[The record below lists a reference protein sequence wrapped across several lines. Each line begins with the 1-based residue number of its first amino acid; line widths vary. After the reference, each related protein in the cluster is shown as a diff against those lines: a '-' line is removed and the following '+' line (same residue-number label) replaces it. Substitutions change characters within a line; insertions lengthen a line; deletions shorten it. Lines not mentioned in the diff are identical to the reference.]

1 VKRNLVNILVGLTLL
16 LLPSNLMAQ
25 YTPYGQATPQ
35 GQQGTEK
42 PAQRS
47 VTPPSGRVKNDP
59 YLTKEYET
67 SDKRSLGFDAEGKK
81 GKKTNSIDPLTGAS
95 TKKKGSQGTSTEIY
109 GAAKSGKNKPSK
121 ADLGFDGPS
130 KNNKG
135 SYKKKDG
142 GAFGAATKGYKVDKK
157 SLGFDGPSRGNK
169 GSYGKKDGGGFGAA
183 KKGYGGI
190 KSSNA
195 FGAATKGYNN
205 KGKSSAFGAAK
216 GSSYRGEKGSS
227 NYNKSMGK
235 GPSNKRQAPPKKKKC
250 TKRGGCSTVWD

>member
-1 VKRNLVNILVGLTLL
+1 
-16 LLPSNLMAQ
+16 MAQ
-25 YTPYGQATPQ
+25 YVPYGQASPQ
-35 GQQGTEK
+35 GQQ
-42 PAQRS
+42 PAGQQPTQRT

-59 YLTKEYET
+59 YLTKEYEST
-67 SDKRSLGFDAEGKK
+67 DKRSLGFDAEGKK

-95 TKKKGSQGTSTEIY
+95 TKKKGAQGTSTEIY
-109 GAAKSGKNKPSK
+109 GAAKSGKTKPSK

-130 KNNKG
+130 KGNKG
-135 SYKKKDG
+135 SYKKKDA
-142 GAFGAATKGYKVDKK
+142 GAFGAATKGYGGKKDGGGFGAATKGYKADKK
-157 SLGFDGPSRGNK
+157 SLGFDGPSKGNR

-183 KKGYGGI
+183 TKGYGGK

-195 FGAATKGYNN
+195 FGAASKGYNN
-205 KGKSSAFGAAK
+205 RGKSSAFGAAK

-227 NYNKSMGK
+227 NYNKSMSK